1 VSRERPAAVAGR
13 FYPADPA
20 ELAAVVDAALGAVE
34 PLAPEPVPKAL
45 IVPHAGY
52 VYSGPVAASAYAR
65 LLPHRER
72 IRRIVLLG
80 PAHFVPVAGLAVSG
94 ADAFRTPL
102 GAVAVDG
109 GLRCR
114 VLELP
119 QVEIDDHAHAREHCL
134 EVQLPFLQRVLDRF
148 TILPLL
154 AGRATPSEIADVL
167 ARAGDAK
174 DTLLVISSDLS
185 HYHDYATAA
194 GRDRR
199 TAAAI
204 VARDVDGI
212 DAEDACGSAAVR
224 GMIALARKR
233 DLAVRLL
240 DLRSSGDTAGPRDEV
255 VGYGAFAFVR
265 APEVGPTAPDSP
277 QDPQPAGGW

>member
-1 VSRERPAAVAGR
+1 VRRERPAAVAGR
-13 FYPADPA
+13 FYPADAA
-20 ELAAVVDAALGAVE
+20 ELAAVVDAALAAAE
-34 PLAPEPVPKAL
+34 PRAPEPVPKAL

-102 GAVAVDG
+102 GAVAIDG
-109 GLRCR
+109 ELRRR

-119 QVEIDDHAHAREHCL
+119 QVDIDDRAHAHEHSL

-154 AGRATPSEIADVL
+154 AGGATPSQTADTL
-167 ARAGDAK
+167 ARVWDAR

-185 HYHDYATAA
+185 HYHDYATARA
-194 GRDRR
+194 LDGR

-204 VARDVDGI
+204 VARDADGVDVEG
-212 DAEDACGSAAVR
+212 ACGAVAVR
-224 GMIALARKR
+224 GMIALARQR

-255 VGYGAFAFVR
+255 VGYGAFALV
-265 APEVGPTAPDSP
+265 
-277 QDPQPAGGW
+277 

>member
-1 VSRERPAAVAGR
+1 VSGDRPAAVAGR

-52 VYSGPVAASAYAR
+52 MYSGPVAASAYAR
-65 LLPHRER
+65 LLPHRDR
-72 IRRIVLLG
+72 IHRVVLLG
-80 PAHFVPVAGLAVSG
+80 PAHFVPVAGLAVSD
-94 ADAFRTPL
+94 AAAFRTPL
-102 GAVAVDG
+102 GAIAVDG
-109 GLRCR
+109 ELRR
-114 VLELP
+114 SLLELP
-119 QVEIDDHAHAREHCL
+119 QVEVDDHAHAREHSL

-154 AGRATPSEIADVL
+154 AGRATPFQTADVL
-167 ARAGDAK
+167 ARVGNAR

-194 GRDRR
+194 ARDRR

-204 VARDVDGI
+204 LARDVDGV
-212 DAEDACGSAAVR
+212 DAEGACGSAAVR
-224 GMIALARKR
+224 GLIALARRR

-240 DLRSSGDTAGPRDEV
+240 DLRSSGDAAGPRDEV
-255 VGYGAFAFVR
+255 VGYGAFAFV
-265 APEVGPTAPDSP
+265 
-277 QDPQPAGGW
+277 